1 MRIITVSREQDISEL
16 VHQVFALPT
25 ASDERVSHAVQ
36 ALIQAN
42 PHLGGRTI
50 VPLGTP
56 IVIPEL
62 ADLPPKAVEAVSGGT
77 LDDLRAQ
84 ADQALTYA
92 RSVFEDASKDAAQ
105 EAKNSL
111 DVLRSRDFRALA
123 DAANLNVKSLADSVN
138 NAAKD
143 AEDQSKVELANLEA
157 LRRAVDELVKAIS
170 TSTAT
175 T

>member
-1 MRIITVSREQDISEL
+1 
-16 VHQVFALPT
+16 LPT

-36 ALIQAN
+36 ALIEAN
-42 PHLGGRTI
+42 PHLEGRTT

-62 ADLPPKAVEAVSGGT
+62 PDLPPRAVEAVSGGT
-77 LDDLRAQ
+77 LDDLRTQ
-84 ADQALTYA
+84 ADQALAYA
-92 RSVFEDASKDAAQ
+92 SSVFEDAAKDAAQ

-123 DAANLNVKSLADSVN
+123 EAANLSVKSLAEGVTS
-138 NAAKD
+138 AAKD
-143 AEDQSKVELANLEA
+143 AEAQSRVELANLEA
-157 LRRAVDELVKAIS
+157 LRRALDELVRAIS
-170 TSTAT
+170 ASTAT